1 MNFGVGVPG
10 SRFDRLLDEVRPSVI
25 SFFRNRLLAELLE
38 QGIRST
44 LVIPVHKPQV
54 LAAGT
59 LSSGQRIP
67 GIEGDPR
74 NVGLNPTHYLQH
86 PGYYYYAGARCTEMR
101 RVKFQAALE
110 AEVSH
115 YFSELIIAVVN

>member
-1 MNFGVGVPG
+1 MSF
-10 SRFDRLLDEVRPSVI
+10 
-25 SFFRNRLLAELLE
+25 FFRNRLLAELLE

-67 GIEGDPR
+67 GIEVDPR
-74 NVGLNPTHYLQH
+74 NVGLNPSHYLQH
-86 PGYYYYAGARCTEMR
+86 PGHYYYAGARCTEMR

-110 AEVSH
+110 AEVS
-115 YFSELIIAVVN
+115 YYSVNIIFPVVD